1 MENNKWHW
9 QPFDKVGKYQLD
21 TPIKTCSGSGAL
33 FDRNEEDTYAIYTM
47 EKTYDYE
54 KDDYCRTNSKLFV
67 SDTDGLIKGIELTT
81 SFIYQDYDFIGQPTE
96 DVIYFL
102 LNKFEHLQQP
112 IHKMANVYYMYLTP
126 VFEIRLVEVDSKVK
140 SVTVASWARCS
151 Q

>member
-1 MENNKWHW
+1 MANNKWHW

-21 TPIKTCSGSGAL
+21 TPIKTCFRIGPL
-33 FDRNEEDTYAIYTM
+33 FYENKEDKYTTYCIEDTYD
-47 EKTYDYE
+47 EKNDNSG
-54 KDDYCRTNSKLFV
+54 TNSKLFV

-126 VFEIRLVEVDSKVK
+126 VFEISLVEVDSKVK
-140 SVTVASWARCS
+140 TVTVASWARCS